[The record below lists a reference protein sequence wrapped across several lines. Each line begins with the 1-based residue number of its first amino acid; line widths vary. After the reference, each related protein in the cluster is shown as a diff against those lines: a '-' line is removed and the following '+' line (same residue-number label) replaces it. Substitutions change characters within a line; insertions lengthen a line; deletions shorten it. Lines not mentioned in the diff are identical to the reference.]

1 MTVQL
6 MLLFFRD
13 GDFMIT
19 QNELNDLSFCIT
31 LIRNDIKSK
40 ENIFIINVLLGILGK
55 YDSLIENNEIR
66 KSLCK
71 IPGLADK
78 WVFIRYENYYVKT
91 IIDNYKSQ
99 KLLYDMLLSL
109 KLLLEDEKIDQAFD
123 LADTMHVLPDI
134 IADNEGGIPKSFF
147 KIFAKPYEKKWKV
160 KIGED

>member
-1 MTVQL
+1 MKNSDV
-6 MLLFFRD
+6 FRD

-40 ENIFIINVLLGILGK
+40 ENIFIINALLGILGE

-66 KSLCK
+66 KSLRK

-78 WVFIRYENYYVKT
+78 WAFIRYENYYVKT
-91 IIDNYKSQ
+91 IIIDNYKSQ

-109 KLLLEDEKIDQAFD
+109 QLLLEDGKFDQAFD

-134 IADNEGGIPKSFF
+134 IADNKGEPQKAFLKSLLSLT
-147 KIFAKPYEKKWKV
+147 KENGRLK
-160 KIGED
+160 